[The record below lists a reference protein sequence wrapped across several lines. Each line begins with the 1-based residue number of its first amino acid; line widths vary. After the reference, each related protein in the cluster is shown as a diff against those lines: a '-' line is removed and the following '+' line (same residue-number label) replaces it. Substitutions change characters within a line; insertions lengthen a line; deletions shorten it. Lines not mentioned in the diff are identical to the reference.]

1 MFGVVQKKGFTLI
14 ELMVVIAIM
23 GILSTLGYSSMNRAA
38 INARTKDAAINVA
51 AFVDNMGA
59 LATRQAKK
67 LCLKIDGEQ
76 TLSAYNANA
85 AGTGCDIQGGVVD
98 KITLEAALR
107 FVSSNNLPNDA
118 TTVLSTS
125 SKEAILYH
133 RIGYSPFRGLCTSAS
148 ECSGEGVY
156 VIQYGTTDSYAAI
169 AKSPVER
176 KIASFVGFE
185 EDGDVDWS
193 EL

>member
-1 MFGVVQKKGFTLI
+1 MRTARRNGFTLI
-14 ELMVVIAIM
+14 ELMVVIAII
-23 GILSTLGYSSMNRAA
+23 GILSSMGYSSMRLAT
-38 INARTKDAAINVA
+38 INARTKDASINVA
-51 AFVDNMGA
+51 AFIDNMGS
-59 LATRQAKK
+59 LATRQGKK
-67 LCLKIDGEQ
+67 LCLKIEGEQ
-76 TLSAYNANA
+76 TLAAYNANA
-85 AGTGCDIQGGVVD
+85 AGTGCDVQGGVVD

-107 FVSSNNLPNDA
+107 FISSSNLPNDA

-148 ECSGEGVY
+148 ECTGEGVY
-156 VIQYGTTDSYAAI
+156 VIQYGTTESYAAI

-176 KIASFVGFE
+176 KIASFVGSE
-185 EDGDVDWS
+185 EDGDIDWS